1 MCSLKDTT
9 SVMFFRLHR
18 RRAMKKH
25 LDTIVVVVVVIVF
38 FAPGIRELLKGRI

>member
-1 MCSLKDTT
+1 
-9 SVMFFRLHR
+9 
-18 RRAMKKH
+18 MKKH